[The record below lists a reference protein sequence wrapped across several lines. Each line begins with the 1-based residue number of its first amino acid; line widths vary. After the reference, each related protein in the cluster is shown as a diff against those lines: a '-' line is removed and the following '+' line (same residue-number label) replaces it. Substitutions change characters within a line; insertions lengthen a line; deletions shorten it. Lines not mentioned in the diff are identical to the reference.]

1 MQYETITDTSKNPR
15 RQGSLDPTVPVKRS
29 QGSLDPTVPVSDNN
43 KTVISESGEKEKTAA
58 EAKQDIKNAV
68 PPAAGTERTEKKSVS
83 SAVGKDTTEKGTGS
97 SWQKFVIPVAA
108 LLIVFAIGA
117 VVFHP
122 FKTASSNDT
131 GMSTSDMKA
140 ERPDNGPAAGEEA
153 IVSSKEL
160 AAASSVTIEIPDPVL
175 NKAILDAT
183 GSEDETVTGDDALL
197 LTSLEYDGTDKKEKI
212 TDLTGLSEFPNLKY
226 LNLRNNEVT
235 DLTPL

>member
-43 KTVISESGEKEKTAA
+43 KTVIIESGEKEKTAA
-58 EAKQDIKNAV
+58 EAKNAV

-175 NKAILDAT
+175 NKAILDA
-183 GSEDETVTGDDALL
+183 LL